1 MRRRRRSRRIYAS
14 SHSSIRDRVSP
25 TFFFSALGII
35 SLLAIARGGAPERWV
50 ALILLLTALG
60 DLAFVLTAGQLV
72 SRDIR
77 ILVLDCALA
86 IAITIIALHAERYWP
101 MLIAAFLIVGAEL
114 QIGVWLAPVHEQQ
127 VFKVAHAASA
137 YPVLLTLLVGTLRHW
152 WRTRRCPERDWTVFR

>member
-1 MRRRRRSRRIYAS
+1 MRQRRRSRRICAP

-35 SLLAIARGGAPERWV
+35 SLLAFLRGGAPERWV
-50 ALILLLTALG
+50 ALILLLTALA

-137 YPVLLTLLVGTLRHW
+137 YPVLFTLLVGTLRHW
-152 WRTRRCPERDWTVFR
+152 WRTRKRPERDWTVFR